1 MAGSPSKRDQTSTKR
16 QPSSNVQ
23 VQATDSTPR
32 TIPKHKQAPLGSS
45 LPIAYPDESPAWK
58 FQKPFMD
65 NCTFGFSAFHGHG
78 VFATKDI
85 EAGTLIIQ
93 EKALWVV
100 ATHIAING
108 TFSTTMDYTIPRL
121 KLIGAYNNIK
131 FDAEDPEEGER
142 DQLDLMTLCGGF
154 SLNEVVKGG
163 IGDCMSTLSEHIREV
178 LILNGV
184 AESTAD
190 GNPGYAA
197 VFRASSRLNHSCA
210 PNAERMRSPLNDGSV
225 VSHTSFSS
233 PNPVQ
238 ISSHD

>member
-1 MAGSPSKRDQTSTKR
+1 MAGSPSKRGHTSTKR
-16 QPSSNVQ
+16 QPSSNIQ
-23 VQATDSTPR
+23 VQATNSTPR
-32 TIPKHKQAPLGSS
+32 AIPKHKQAPLGSR
-45 LPIAYPDESPAWK
+45 LPVAYTQGSPAWK
-58 FQKPFMD
+58 SQQPFMD

-100 ATHIAING
+100 ATHIVING

-121 KLIGAYNNIK
+121 NLIGAYNNIK
-131 FDAEDPEEGER
+131 FDAENHEEGER

-154 SLNEVVKGG
+154 GLDEAVKGG
-163 IGDCMSTLSEHIREV
+163 IGDCMTTMSELFHEV

-190 GNPGYAA
+190 GISGYAA

-210 PNAERMRSPLNDGSV
+210 PNAERMRSQLNDGSV
-225 VSHTSFSS
+225 VSHPSFSS
-233 PNPVQ
+233 PNAV
-238 ISSHD
+238 